1 MQTETPLNTATREST
16 DREPMRGRLP
26 VRPDEEL
33 LAAYAETGNR
43 EAFEELVRRYQR
55 ELYGY
60 LRRCLGDAQLAEDAF
75 QTTFLQVHLK
85 CRQFM
90 PGRRLRPWL
99 YTIAAHQAVD
109 LLRRNRR
116 HKAVSLSAA
125 AGDTDADN
133 KQQHLGSLLE
143 TKGTDPSER
152 LKLIEDRRWTRLA
165 LKSVPTKVRQVLM
178 LTVYQGLSYREAA
191 EVLRIPLGTV
201 KSRMNSAMP
210 RLHKA
215 LIAVKHNVSPSPR
228 DLPRAADRQFLRRR

>member
-1 MQTETPLNTATREST
+1 
-16 DREPMRGRLP
+16 

-43 EAFEELVRRYQR
+43 DAFEELVRRYQR

-60 LRRCLGDAQLAEDAF
+60 LRRRLGDAQLAEDAF

-99 YTIAAHQAVD
+99 FTIAAHQAVD
-109 LLRRNRR
+109 LLRRTRR
-116 HKAVSLSAA
+116 HKTVSLSAA
-125 AGDTDADN
+125 GADDGADN
-133 KQQHLGSLLE
+133 ERQPLGSLLE
-143 TKGTDPSER
+143 TEGTDPSER
-152 LKLIEDRRWTRLA
+152 LKRIEDRRWTRLA

-178 LTVYQGLSYREAA
+178 LIVYQGLSYREAA

-201 KSRMNSAMP
+201 KSRMNSALP
-210 RLHKA
+210 SLHKA
-215 LIAVKHNVSPSPR
+215 LIAARHGDSAIDRRSSF
-228 DLPRAADRQFLRRR
+228 LPGA